1 MRQFT
6 KDTLTAAVVARLNDV
21 KDPRLKQIM
30 TSLIQHLHAFADDVK
45 LTEEEWFAGIRFLTA
60 VGQKCD
66 DKRQEFILLS
76 DVLGLSMRV
85 VEINHPM
92 PEGATESTVLG
103 PFFVHGAPEFPFGAD
118 MTKNA
123 TVQGEPTWVS
133 GKVTSIEGKPI
144 AGATIDVWQAK
155 ADGVYDIQNPQAE
168 FELRGRVK
176 ANEKGEYA
184 FKSYKPKFY
193 SIPMDGPVGDLVLAT
208 GNHYMR
214 PAHMHAIV
222 SAPGYQQVITH
233 VFVDG
238 DPYLESDAVF
248 AVKDSLI
255 AKYREVKSPEEAM
268 RLGMPTPFLR
278 LDWDFKLAP
287 EAGVKARATISAADA
302 TAVR

>member
-1 MRQFT
+1 MRQLT
-6 KDTLTAAVVARLNDV
+6 KDTLTAAVLARLKDV
-21 KDPRLKQIM
+21 KDLRFKQIM

-45 LTEEEWFAGIRFLTA
+45 LTEEEWFEGIKFLTA

-123 TVQGEPTWVS
+123 TVDGEPTWVT
-133 GKVTSIEGKPI
+133 GKVTGIDGKPI

-155 ADGVYDIQNPQAE
+155 ADGIYDIQDPKAE

-176 ANEKGEYA
+176 ANARGEYA

-193 SIPMDGPVGDLVLAT
+193 SIPMDGPVGDLVRAT
-208 GNHYMR
+208 GDNHMR

-233 VFVDG
+233 VFVEG
-238 DPYLESDAVF
+238 DPYLDGDAVF
-248 AVKDSLI
+248 AVKESLI
-255 AKYREVKSPEEAM
+255 AKYRKVDSADEAKK
-268 RLGMPTPFLR
+268 LGMPSPFLR

-302 TAVR
+302 TAAR